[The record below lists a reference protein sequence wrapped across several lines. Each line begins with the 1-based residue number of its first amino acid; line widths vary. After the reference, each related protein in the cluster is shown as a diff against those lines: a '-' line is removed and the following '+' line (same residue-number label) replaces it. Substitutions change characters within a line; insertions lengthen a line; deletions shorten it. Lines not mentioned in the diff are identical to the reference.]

1 MWKIQGTP
9 AIFSLLIFFS
19 LAAFTYAQFF
29 TKPWVNCKSAERVKS
44 ASEEARLLCVL
55 NPGQS
60 PWKAET
66 LWELSVLEFNICKQQ
81 ACLSEN
87 FAGCIL
93 ANLPKSLE
101 ALISSMEEITKFMYQ
116 YVSSI

>member
-1 MWKIQGTP
+1 MP
-9 AIFSLLIFFS
+9 NSSLNPGLTAKVQRE
-19 LAAFTYAQFF
+19 LN
-29 TKPWVNCKSAERVKS
+29 PPVK
-44 ASEEARLLCVL
+44 RLLCVL

-60 PWKAET
+60 PWKAEK